1 MIEILLCGYIMRRI
15 KAMNTNEVMETAR
28 DLLSGQIYDAEA
40 FTVQDVQYI
49 ADLLASQGYAL
60 RVKPE
65 FSLVYAVPEQVH

>member
-1 MIEILLCGYIMRRI
+1 
-15 KAMNTNEVMETAR
+15 MNTSEVMETAR
-28 DLLSGQIYDAEA
+28 DLLDGVIYDAEM
-40 FTVQDVQYI
+40 FTAQDCQYI

>member
-1 MIEILLCGYIMRRI
+1 
-15 KAMNTNEVMETAR
+15 MNINEVTEVTR
-28 DLLSGQIYDAEA
+28 DLLTGVIYDAEA
-40 FTVQDVQYI
+40 FSVQDCQYI

>member
-1 MIEILLCGYIMRRI
+1 
-15 KAMNTNEVMETAR
+15 MNTTEVMETAR
-28 DLLSGQIYDAEA
+28 DLLDGTIYDAEA
-40 FTVQDVQYI
+40 FTAQDAQHI

>member
-1 MIEILLCGYIMRRI
+1 
-15 KAMNTNEVMETAR
+15 METAR
-28 DLLSGQIYDAEA
+28 SLLDGVTYDAEA
-40 FTVQDVQYI
+40 FTVQDCQYI

>member
-1 MIEILLCGYIMRRI
+1 MKPTEI
-15 KAMNTNEVMETAR
+15 METAR

-40 FTVQDVQYI
+40 FTVQDCECI
-49 ADLLASQGYAL
+49 RDLLASQGYAL

>member
-1 MIEILLCGYIMRRI
+1 MKTQEIIE
-15 KAMNTNEVMETAR
+15 TTR
-28 DLLSGQIYDAEA
+28 DLLNGTIYDAEA
-40 FTVQDVQYI
+40 FTAQDCEYI

>member
-1 MIEILLCGYIMRRI
+1 
-15 KAMNTNEVMETAR
+15 MNTTEVMETAR
-28 DLLSGQIYDAEA
+28 DLLDGTIYDAEQ
-40 FTVQDVQYI
+40 FSVQDCQYI

>member
-1 MIEILLCGYIMRRI
+1 
-15 KAMNTNEVMETAR
+15 MNINEVTEVTR
-28 DLLSGQIYDAEA
+28 DLLTGVIYDAEA
-40 FTVQDVQYI
+40 FTVQDCQHI

>member
-1 MIEILLCGYIMRRI
+1 
-15 KAMNTNEVMETAR
+15 MNTTEVTEVTR
-28 DLLSGQIYDAEA
+28 DLLTGVIYDAEA
-40 FTVQDVQYI
+40 FSVQDCEYI

>member
-1 MIEILLCGYIMRRI
+1 
-15 KAMNTNEVMETAR
+15 MNTTEVMETAR
-28 DLLSGQIYDAEA
+28 ALLDGVIYDAEQ
-40 FTVQDVQYI
+40 FSVQDCQYI

>member
-1 MIEILLCGYIMRRI
+1 
-15 KAMNTNEVMETAR
+15 MNTTEVMETAR
-28 DLLSGQIYDAEA
+28 DLLDGTIYDAEA
-40 FTVQDVQYI
+40 FTAQDVQHI